1 MLPGYLQF
9 KVDEL
14 VDAEGKKMK
23 ETDNVKKIAH
33 SGNGNTITTKPS
45 ARTKDAADKLGRG
58 STTPLH
64 YYDEVEFTDWI
75 SEIVEAAGLKKPLIE
90 VTLLEKSFNCWEVSS
105 RQSASKFI
113 GSI

>member
-45 ARTKDAADKLGRG
+45 ARTKDAADKLGKIFAPTY
-58 STTPLH
+58 S
-64 YYDEVEFTDWI
+64 DI
-75 SEIVEAAGLKKPLIE
+75 
-90 VTLLEKSFNCWEVSS
+90 CM
-105 RQSASKFI
+105 
-113 GSI
+113 

>member
-1 MLPGYLQF
+1 
-9 KVDEL
+9 
-14 VDAEGKKMK
+14 MK

-33 SGNGNTITTKPS
+33 SGNRNTITTKPS

-75 SEIVEAAGLKKPLIE
+75 SEIVEASGQLPVNMVWAPS
-90 VTLLEKSFNCWEVSS
+90 KSDFTSVVL
-105 RQSASKFI
+105 
-113 GSI
+113 